1 MVRLLCAVLS
11 FIIGLVALTF
21 PLIRGVFEWKSLGFF
36 SYVFQ
41 DMLTGNLQTLY
52 FVGLIGLGL
61 SALGA
66 MFYGACVNDKIFRRA
81 AWAITII
88 FAMACLYR
96 AFEVFSN
103 GNRGAFRIENSQI
116 EFLLA
121 VSAAFALVVALRKEE
136 LPNIARPNLFPKI
149 QFQLPTHPLGL
160 QADSRAMLPVYVL
173 GAFAVVSLAV
183 AAFLPVTI
191 KIYYGSSNGMALFVY
206 SPAFVV
212 LMLLPFIGV
221 VVAFLAERSDIQKF
235 ASGAATI
242 LTLAMLT
249 LILRDFVDSANDY
262 TYGLFPSFSR
272 SNATSEKLGW
282 GFWMLAYSGL
292 CWIGVCLN
300 GFAFLGHLP
309 GIARYAGFN
318 QRTPHSTKAPIDV
331 VELAHRFVFSALTF
345 VFCASCFPLGIF
357 LWRYFDE
364 QNNRLVNVALA
375 GWMMGLAFALLRL
388 FLIFSIGASASNN

>member
-1 MVRLLCAVLS
+1 
-11 FIIGLVALTF
+11 
-21 PLIRGVFEWKSLGFF
+21 
-36 SYVFQ
+36 
-41 DMLTGNLQTLY
+41 MLTGNLQTLY

-81 AWAITII
+81 AWAITIV

-136 LPNIARPNLFPKI
+136 LPNIERPNLFPKI
-149 QFQLPTHPLGL
+149 QFQISANPLGL
-160 QADSRAMLPVYVL
+160 QADSHAMLPVYVL

-191 KIYYGSSNGMALFVY
+191 KIYYGSSNGMALFAY

-212 LMLLPFIGV
+212 LMLLPFIGF
-221 VVAFLAERSDIQKF
+221 VVAFLAERSGIQKF

-282 GFWMLAYSGL
+282 GFWMLAYSAL
-292 CWIGVCLN
+292 CWIGVFFD
-300 GFAFLGHLP
+300 GFTFLGHLP
-309 GIARYAGFN
+309 AMARGIGANRAS
-318 QRTPHSTKAPIDV
+318 RAPVDV

-364 QNNRLVNVALA
+364 QDNRLVNAALA
-375 GWMMGLAFALLRL
+375 GWVIGLAFALLRL
-388 FLIFSIGASASNN
+388 FLIFSIGASASDK